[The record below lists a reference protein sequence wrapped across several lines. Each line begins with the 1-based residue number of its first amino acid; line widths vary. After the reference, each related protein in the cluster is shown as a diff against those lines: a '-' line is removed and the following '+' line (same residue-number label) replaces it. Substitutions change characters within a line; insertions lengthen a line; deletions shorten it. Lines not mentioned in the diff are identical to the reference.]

1 MTPNER
7 PPNDVGCLNSQSEPL
22 NDHLGIS
29 PSKEN
34 FRMTD
39 LAPLR
44 ELFPICAPYFLE
56 SQLLWQSWSSMSS
69 NKLSQATLAP
79 L

>member
-1 MTPNER
+1 MSDLPTMLGASTPN
-7 PPNDVGCLNSQSEPL
+7 QQPL

-29 PSKEN
+29 PSKEDL
-34 FRMTD
+34 RMTD

-44 ELFPICAPYFLE
+44 ELFPRCAPYFLE